1 MGILK
6 EDITKLK
13 TDLQALHKDVA
24 TALDH
29 LEYHLG
35 VKRMDE
41 NDIKRM
47 QKHLKKMDEDMGELI
62 EHLGLME
69 EKQEQ

>member
-1 MGILK
+1 MGIIK

-13 TDLQALHKDVA
+13 SDLEDLHKDVA
-24 TALDH
+24 VALDH

-41 NDIKRM
+41 NDIHRM
-47 QKHLKKMDEDMGELI
+47 QKHLKKMDGDLAKLIDHTGLLED
-62 EHLGLME
+62 
-69 EKQEQ
+69 KQE

>member
-13 TDLQALHKDVA
+13 TDLQALQKDVA
-24 TALDH
+24 VALDH

-47 QKHLKKMDEDMGELI
+47 QKHLKKMDEDMKALI

-69 EKQEQ
+69 ERQDQ

>member
-6 EDITKLK
+6 EDISKLK
-13 TDLQALHKDVA
+13 SDLEQLHKDVA
-24 TALDH
+24 VALDH

-41 NDIKRM
+41 NDIHRM
-47 QKHLKKMDEDMGELI
+47 QKHLKKMDRDLEGLI
-62 EHLGLME
+62 EHAGLLE
-69 EKQEQ
+69 EKQE

>member
-13 TDLQALHKDVA
+13 SDLQALHKDVA

-47 QKHLKKMDEDMGELI
+47 QKHLKKMDRDMGELI

>member
-1 MGILK
+1 MGIYSK

-24 TALDH
+24 VALDH

-47 QKHLKKMDEDMGELI
+47 LKMDEDMGGLI
-62 EHLGLME
+62 KHLGLLE
-69 EKQEQ
+69 EKQGS